1 MQDNNDQT
9 QIETK
14 YFIGFGTVSE
24 YFGNIKNM
32 GKPKKKTQRWNID
45 WSHKIEVI
53 PTESLY
59 GLKSTSILSD
69 LNFFRK
75 L

>member
-1 MQDNNDQT
+1 M
-9 QIETK
+9 

-32 GKPKKKTQRWNID
+32 GKKKTQRWNID

-69 LNFFRK
+69 LNFLRK